1 LNKYFRKTYYPNE
14 GTSHKKEAKIN
25 LLRNFVKIL
34 MNNRKNFRMIYPI
47 VAYGDP
53 VLRKV
58 TVDIDKSVDVKKL
71 SEDMFE
77 TMYNAKGVG
86 LAAPQVGLNL
96 RIFVV
101 DGRPFNE
108 GEDMEERDKDPSL
121 IDFKQVFI
129 NADIL
134 DEKGKE
140 WAFEEGCLSIPDIRE
155 DIYRPTFVTINF
167 FDENWVEHTKTYE
180 GLAARIIQH
189 EYDHI
194 DGILFTD
201 HLNPVKKRMLKNKLA
216 KITKGI
222 VDVDYKM
229 KFPK

>member
-1 LNKYFRKTYYPNE
+1 
-14 GTSHKKEAKIN
+14 
-25 LLRNFVKIL
+25 
-34 MNNRKNFRMIYPI
+34 MIYPI

-58 TVDIDKSVDVKKL
+58 AVDIDKSYDVKKL

-86 LAAPQVGLNL
+86 LAAPQIGLNV
-96 RIFVV
+96 RMFVV

-108 GEDMEERDKDPSL
+108 GEDMKEREIDPSL
-121 IDFKQVFI
+121 IDFKKVFI
-129 NADIL
+129 NAEIL
-134 DEKGKE
+134 EEDGDD
-140 WAFEEGCLSIPDIRE
+140 WGFEEGCLSIPDVRE
-155 DIYRPTFVTINF
+155 DIYRPEYVTIRY
-167 FDENWVEHTKTYE
+167 FDVDWKEHTEVHE

-216 KITKGI
+216 KITKGR

-229 KFPK
+229 KFPKL

>member
-1 LNKYFRKTYYPNE
+1 
-14 GTSHKKEAKIN
+14 
-25 LLRNFVKIL
+25 
-34 MNNRKNFRMIYPI
+34 MIYPI

-58 TVDIDKSVDVKKL
+58 TVDIDKSYDVKKL

-86 LAAPQVGLNL
+86 LAAPQIGLNV
-96 RIFVV
+96 RMFVV

-121 IDFKQVFI
+121 IDFKKVFI
-129 NADIL
+129 NAEIL
-134 DEKGKE
+134 EEDGDD
-140 WAFEEGCLSIPDIRE
+140 WGFEEGCLSIPDVRE
-155 DIYRPTFVTINF
+155 DVYRPEYLTIRY
-167 FDENWVEHTKTYE
+167 FDEDWNEHTEEYE

-189 EYDHI
+189 EYDHV

-216 KITKGI
+216 KITKGK

-229 KFPK
+229 KFPKL

>member
-1 LNKYFRKTYYPNE
+1 
-14 GTSHKKEAKIN
+14 
-25 LLRNFVKIL
+25 
-34 MNNRKNFRMIYPI
+34 MIYPI

-58 TVDIDKSVDVKKL
+58 TVDIDKSYDVKKL

-86 LAAPQVGLNL
+86 LAAPQIGLNV
-96 RIFVV
+96 RMFVV

-121 IDFKQVFI
+121 IDFKKVFI
-129 NADIL
+129 NAEIIEEDG
-134 DEKGKE
+134 DD
-140 WAFEEGCLSIPDIRE
+140 WAFEEGCLSIPDVRE
-155 DIYRPTFVTINF
+155 DIYRAEYLTIRY
-167 FDENWVEHTKTYE
+167 FDENWNEHTEEYE

-189 EYDHI
+189 EYDHV

-216 KITKGI
+216 KITKGK

-229 KFPK
+229 KFPKL

>member
-1 LNKYFRKTYYPNE
+1 
-14 GTSHKKEAKIN
+14 
-25 LLRNFVKIL
+25 
-34 MNNRKNFRMIYPI
+34 MIYPI

-58 TVDIDKSVDVKKL
+58 AVDIDKSFDVKKL
-71 SEDMFE
+71 SEEMFE

-86 LAAPQVGLNL
+86 LAAPQIGLNI
-96 RIFVV
+96 RMFVV

-121 IDFKQVFI
+121 IDFKKVFI
-129 NADIL
+129 NAEIL
-134 DEKGKE
+134 EEDGDD
-140 WAFEEGCLSIPDIRE
+140 WGFEEGCLSIPDIRE
-155 DIYRPTFVTINF
+155 DVYRPEFVTIRY
-167 FDENWVEHTKTYE
+167 FDENWEEHTEEYE

-201 HLNPVKKRMLKNKLA
+201 HLNPIKKRMLKNKLA
-216 KITKGI
+216 KITKGR

>member
-1 LNKYFRKTYYPNE
+1 MIKKGTNYKYY
-14 GTSHKKEAKIN
+14 S
-25 LLRNFVKIL
+25 
-34 MNNRKNFRMIYPI
+34 MIYPI

-58 TVDIDKSVDVKKL
+58 TVDIDTSVDVIKL

-155 DIYRPTFVTINF
+155 DVYRPTFVTINF
-167 FDENWVEHTKTYE
+167 FDENWIEHTKTYE

-222 VDVDYKM
+222 VDVEYKM
-229 KFPK
+229 KFSK

>member
-1 LNKYFRKTYYPNE
+1 
-14 GTSHKKEAKIN
+14 
-25 LLRNFVKIL
+25 
-34 MNNRKNFRMIYPI
+34 MIYPI

-58 TVDIDKSVDVKKL
+58 TVDIDQSYDVKKL

-86 LAAPQVGLNL
+86 LAAPQIGLNL
-96 RIFVV
+96 RMFVV

-108 GEDMEERDKDPSL
+108 GEDMKERDKDPSL
-121 IDFKQVFI
+121 IDFKKVFI
-129 NADIL
+129 NAEIL
-134 DEKGKE
+134 EEDGDD
-140 WAFEEGCLSIPDIRE
+140 WGFEEGCLSIPDVRE
-155 DIYRPTFVTINF
+155 DIYRPEYVTIRY
-167 FDENWVEHTKTYE
+167 FDTDWNEHTEEYE

-216 KITKGI
+216 KITKGR

-229 KFPK
+229 KFPKL

>member
-1 LNKYFRKTYYPNE
+1 
-14 GTSHKKEAKIN
+14 
-25 LLRNFVKIL
+25 
-34 MNNRKNFRMIYPI
+34 MIYPI

-58 TVDIDKSVDVKKL
+58 TVDIDKSYDVKKL

-86 LAAPQVGLNL
+86 LAAPQIGLNV
-96 RIFVV
+96 RMFVV

-121 IDFKQVFI
+121 IDFKKVFI
-129 NADIL
+129 NAEIIEEDG
-134 DEKGKE
+134 DD
-140 WAFEEGCLSIPDIRE
+140 WAFEEGCLSIPDVRE
-155 DIYRPTFVTINF
+155 DIYRAEFLTIRY
-167 FDENWVEHTKTYE
+167 FDENWDEHTEEYE

-189 EYDHI
+189 EYDHV

-216 KITKGI
+216 KITKGK

-229 KFPK
+229 KFPKL